1 MPSNSFYTK
10 DPLWV
15 RIPLITIAVLWMALM
30 IGVPVYTVFKEA
42 FGQGWDHYIQALQH
56 PDAIAALKLS
66 GIVLITVVPLN
77 AVFGI
82 CAAWLIAKFEFPGK
96 NLLTTIIDIPF
107 SVSPV
112 IAGLVFVLLF
122 GAQGLLGP
130 WLETHDIHILFATP
144 AIILA
149 TLFVT
154 FPFVARELIPVMQ
167 SLGNEEEE
175 ASLVLGAGGLSTFL
189 RITLPAIRWGLL
201 YGVVLAGARALGEFG
216 AVSVVSGHIRGQTNT
231 LPLHVEI
238 LYNEYDTAGAFAV
251 ASILTLV
258 ALVSLI
264 LKKTIELRLAKEQKS

>member
-1 MPSNSFYTK
+1 MHSNQTPSK

-15 RIPLITIAVLWMALM
+15 KIPLIALAIFWMALM
-30 IGVPVYTVFKEA
+30 IGVPVYTVFQEA
-42 FGQGWDHYIQALQH
+42 FAQGWDHYCDALSH
-56 PDAIAALKLS
+56 PDAIEALKLS
-66 GIVLITVVPLN
+66 GIVLLVVIPLN
-77 AVFGI
+77 ALFGI

-96 NLLTTIIDIPF
+96 NLLTTLIDIPF

-122 GAQGLLGP
+122 GAQGLIGP
-130 WLETHDIHILFATP
+130 WLESYDIHIIFATP
-144 AIILA
+144 GIILA

-167 SLGNEEEE
+167 ALGNEEEE

-251 ASILTLV
+251 ASVLTLV
-258 ALVSLI
+258 AVISLI
-264 LKKTIELRLAKEQKS
+264 LKKTIEYKLSKEN